1 MNSGREITVETVCA
15 ECGGQVGWDAW
26 ADCHGEL
33 IATYDHFQ
41 CLACGVKEPELKEQK
56 I

>member
-1 MNSGREITVETVCA
+1 
-15 ECGGQVGWDAW
+15 DAW

-41 CLACGVKEPELKEQK
+41 CLACGVKEPELKETKNMTYQGQLVGG
-56 I
+56 IAA